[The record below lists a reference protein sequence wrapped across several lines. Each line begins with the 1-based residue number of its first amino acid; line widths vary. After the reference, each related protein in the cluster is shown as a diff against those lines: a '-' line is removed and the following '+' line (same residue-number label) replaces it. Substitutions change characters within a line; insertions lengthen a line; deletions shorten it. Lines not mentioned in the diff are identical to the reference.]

1 MNNTCDISIARSF
14 SIVKHQ
20 NREKRRKG
28 GWKRRLSFFK
38 EVRDMPKTKICISN
52 TYNIAYDF

>member
-1 MNNTCDISIARSF
+1 MNNTCDISIARLF
-14 SIVKHQ
+14 GIVKRQ

-38 EVRDMPKTKICISN
+38 EVRDMPKTN
-52 TYNIAYDF
+52 MYQQQL